1 MINTKLFLNNK
12 YFFDTCIGHG
22 IYGNVWLAHDTE
34 NNIYAIKHQNIKN
47 NELSKIAKC
56 ELNLLKLVQNNNN
69 YVKFIDFIESNNNLF
84 LKLPL
89 SSSNIKRVSSFLK
102 YISCE

>member
-34 NNIYAIKHQNIKN
+34 NNIYAIKFI
-47 NELSKIAKC
+47 IAY
-56 ELNLLKLVQNNNN
+56 N
-69 YVKFIDFIESNNNLF
+69 F
-84 LKLPL
+84 
-89 SSSNIKRVSSFLK
+89 SNIVRFNDS
-102 YISCE
+102 